1 MLYFKQNIYNLPNKV
16 AIYVL
21 HTFHLI
27 YLFFIK
33 QFVQRGGG
41 NLSYSSISEAAVVV
55 ETPLS
60 ARTSTTINMLLIL
73 IDIR

>member
-1 MLYFKQNIYNLPNKV
+1 MSFIRLISFIFFYKT
-16 AIYVL
+16 VL
-21 HTFHLI
+21 F
-27 YLFFIK
+27 
-33 QFVQRGGG
+33 RGGGGGGG

-60 ARTSTTINMLLIL
+60 ARTSTNINMLLIL